1 MAVAGGYADKKT
13 AAEVENLG
21 PFVQKLRANMVKA
34 IFKDKSEFDGIKK
47 ELEKIIKS

>member
-1 MAVAGGYADKKT
+1 MAIAEGYVDKQT

-21 PFVQKLRANMVKA
+21 PVVQKLRANMVKT
-34 IFKDKSEFDGIKK
+34 IFKNKSEFEKIKK